1 MLMTALVTG
10 LCAGPLLFEA
20 EQPGTEVLHPVAV
33 VIFSGLISSTLLDTF
48 LTPAMFWLF
57 GRKGRSAD
65 GRQGRRGPLTRSR
78 LLTQPTER
86 TSMKTPTVS
95 FARPG
100 LAGSAFAAGDKH
112 DHAHEHKPL
121 HGGVVV
127 EVKDMD
133 YELVAKA
140 TTIQLPAR
148 PRQAADVSKAS
159 AKVTLLTG
167 TEKQEVEPNRPAKAR
182 GHWQLLV
189 GPGTKA
195 VAVVTVAGKPAT
207 ARFTLK

>member
-1 MLMTALVTG
+1 
-10 LCAGPLLFEA
+10 
-20 EQPGTEVLHPVAV
+20 
-33 VIFSGLISSTLLDTF
+33 
-48 LTPAMFWLF
+48 
-57 GRKGRSAD
+57 
-65 GRQGRRGPLTRSR
+65 
-78 LLTQPTER
+78 
-86 TSMKTPTVS
+86 MKTH
-95 FARPG
+95 AL
-100 LAGSAFAAGDKH
+100 LASIALALAVPAFAAGDKH

-133 YELVAKA
+133 YELVAKP
-140 TTIQLPAR
+140 TTIQLFLR
-148 PRQAADVSKAS
+148 DHGKAADVSKAT

-167 TEKQEVEPNRPAKAR
+167 TENQEVELRPAGEKRDAT
-182 GHWQLLV
+182 GIFKI